1 MWRNFVDDCLNKNNK
16 KRCLFVSSQGGHL
29 NELLKL
35 EDTINNYNSLVITEK
50 CNNNLKYKTKYLM
63 ATTRY
68 QFSYVYGIFYNCF
81 KSLNIFSSFTPDVII
96 STGSHTAIPLCLIGH
111 LFGKKIVYIESFAN
125 ISTKSLAG
133 SIAYN
138 FADVFIVQW
147 EDMLK
152 LYPNAIYIGGLY

>member
-1 MWRNFVDDCLNKNNK
+1 MYK
-16 KRCLFVSSQGGHL
+16 KDKKKCLFVSSQGGHL

-35 EDTINNYNSLVITEK
+35 KDTINNYNSLLVTEK
-50 CNNNLKYKTKYLM
+50 CNNNLEYKTKYLM

-68 QFSYVYGIFYNCF
+68 QLSYVYGIFYNFF
-81 KSLNIFSSFTPDVII
+81 KSLNIFLDFNPDVII
-96 STGSHTAIPLCLIGH
+96 STGSHTAIPLCFIGY
-111 LFGKKIVYIESFAN
+111 LFSKKIIYIESYAN

-133 SIAYN
+133 RIVYN

>member
-1 MWRNFVDDCLNKNNK
+1 M
-16 KRCLFVSSQGGHL
+16 
-29 NELLKL
+29 
-35 EDTINNYNSLVITEK
+35 ITEK

-81 KSLNIFSSFTPDVII
+81 KSLNIFLSFTPDVII